1 MLCFV
6 SKFLILIISIFFVF
20 RVIGQT
26 AEKYEKNIIFY
37 TINSKGDWMKSNFN
51 NNDTLLAHCNASEN
65 WSMIIHGWR
74 ESVNSTWPKAMIGN
88 FSQARGGCVFF
99 MDYS

>member
-6 SKFLILIISIFFVF
+6 INLLVFVF
-20 RVIGQT
+20 IGDVAAQT
-26 AEKYEKNIIFY
+26 QAQYEGNITFY
-37 TINSKGDWMKSNFN
+37 VINSNGDWMTSNYTDN
-51 NNDTLLAHCNASEN
+51 STLLTHCNASEN